1 MNKIFLLFALFS
13 LTQVSCKKTDSVEAA
28 PTSLDGQWRM
38 ILVKENTSGF
48 LITKPSSIQGD
59 VDITFT
65 STSTT
70 NGTFVGNTPTNIIHK
85 NEYSIGTN
93 QSMIIPKL
101 GMTKV
106 GETSWG
112 KEFVDNILS
121 VQNYSLETGGKLD
134 IKTTKNT
141 LTFRKL

>member
-1 MNKIFLLFALFS
+1 
-13 LTQVSCKKTDSVEAA
+13 
-28 PTSLDGQWRM
+28 M

-48 LITKPSSIQGD
+48 MISKPSSIQGD

-65 STSTT
+65 STSAT
-70 NGTFVGNTPTNIIHK
+70 NGTFIGNTPTNIIHK
-85 NEYSIGTN
+85 NDYSIGTN
-93 QSMIIPKL
+93 QSLIIPDL

-106 GETSWG
+106 GETTWG
-112 KEFVDNILS
+112 KEFVDNIRS
-121 VQNYSLETGGKLD
+121 AREYSFEIDGKLN